1 MNENAIKDLLKNI
14 GLKITENRIIISKI
28 ILDSFDHMT
37 VEQVLLKAKKI
48 NPSIGLAT
56 VYRTLNSLEKE
67 SLIKKHIFAKNIIAY
82 ENILEKHRHDHLIDI
97 DNKNVIEFTNG
108 KLEKLL
114 NDIAKN
120 NGYELLYHDLKLYGK
135 KRS

>member
-48 NPSIGLAT
+48 NPNIGLAT

-82 ENILEKHRHDHLIDI
+82 ENVLEKHRHDHLIDI
-97 DNKNVIEFTNG
+97 DNKNVIEFTNA